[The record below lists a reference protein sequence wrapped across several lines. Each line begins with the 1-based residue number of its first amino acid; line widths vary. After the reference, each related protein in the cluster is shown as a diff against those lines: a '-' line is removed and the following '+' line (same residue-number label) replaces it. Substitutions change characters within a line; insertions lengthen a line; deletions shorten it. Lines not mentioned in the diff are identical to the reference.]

1 VGVVGVGHL
10 GQHHARI
17 YAEEPE
23 VDLVAVCD
31 TNRDQAK
38 KISRLHRTQC
48 VFDHRRLLDQV
59 DAVSIAVPTAQHC
72 ELAKRFMEHGVH
84 VLVEKPIT
92 STVEEA
98 RDLIGVSHRANTI
111 LQVGHVERFNV
122 AVRKLREIVEDPL
135 YIVTER
141 LGPYNARVRD
151 CGVVL
156 DLMIHD
162 IDIILQV
169 VESRVKRIEALGIN
183 LFGDHE
189 DLANARLEFE
199 NGCVVN
205 LNASRVSVKSN
216 RKIRIFQPSAYITLN
231 YANQTLQVIERSELQ
246 RLSKRGLLPVVPRAK
261 KIRLRR
267 EEPLRAEL
275 ANFVECVRHG
285 RTPAVTAEHGR
296 GALEI
301 AVEISRQ
308 IREKVSDF
316 LSRRA

>member
-1 VGVVGVGHL
+1 
-10 GQHHARI
+10 
-17 YAEEPE
+17 
-23 VDLVAVCD
+23 
-31 TNRDQAK
+31 
-38 KISRLHRTQC
+38 
-48 VFDHRRLLDQV
+48 
-59 DAVSIAVPTAQHC
+59 
-72 ELAKRFMEHGVH
+72 M
-84 VLVEKPIT
+84 
-92 STVEEA
+92 
-98 RDLIGVSHRANTI
+98 
-111 LQVGHVERFNV
+111 
-122 AVRKLREIVEDPL
+122 
-135 YIVTER
+135 
-141 LGPYNARVRD
+141 
-151 CGVVL
+151 
-156 DLMIHD
+156 
-162 IDIILQV
+162 IILQV
-169 VESRVKRIEALGIN
+169 VESRVKKIEALGIN

-205 LNASRVSVKSN
+205 LNASRVSVKN
-216 RKIRIFQPSAYITLN
+216 YRKIRIFQPSAYITLN

-275 ANFVECVRHG
+275 ANFVDCVRHG

-308 IREKVSDF
+308 IRERVSDY